1 MKTLYKTMCLSLSIA
16 VMSSTAFADDVKSE
30 TCAASLS
37 PTGKA
42 IFEAVAPSVEADTN
56 LKKLLK
62 KKVRPLVMSG
72 KLKRKDAKAN
82 ASLAGECLL
91 LLKQEKQG
99 QTGA

>member
-1 MKTLYKTMCLSLSIA
+1 MKTLYKTFFLSLSVAAI
-16 VMSSTAFADDVKSE
+16 SGTAFADEVKPDA
-30 TCAASLS
+30 CAASLS
-37 PTGKA
+37 PTGKI

-56 LKKLLK
+56 LRELLK
-62 KKVRPLVMSG
+62 EKVRPLVMSG

-82 ASLAGECLL
+82 APLAGECLL

>member
-1 MKTLYKTMCLSLSIA
+1 MKMLYQTICLSLSIA
-16 VMSSTAFADDVKSE
+16 AISGTAFADEVKPDA
-30 TCAASLS
+30 CAASLS
-37 PTGKA
+37 PTGKT

-56 LKKLLK
+56 LKELLK

-82 ASLAGECLL
+82 APLAGECLL
-91 LLKQEKQG
+91 LLKQQKQD

>member
-1 MKTLYKTMCLSLSIA
+1 MKTLYKTICLSLSIA
-16 VMSSTAFADDVKSE
+16 AMSGTAFADEVKSD

-37 PTGKA
+37 PTGKT
-42 IFEAVAPSVEADTN
+42 IFEAVAPSVQAETN
-56 LKKLLK
+56 LKELLM
-62 KKVRPLVMSG
+62 KKVRPLVLSG

-91 LLKQEKQG
+91 LLKQEKQA

>member
-1 MKTLYKTMCLSLSIA
+1 MKTVYKIMCLSLGIA
-16 VMSSTAFADDVKSE
+16 AMSGTAFADEVKSGA
-30 TCAASLS
+30 CAASLS
-37 PTGKA
+37 HTGKT
-42 IFEAVAPSVEADTN
+42 IFEAVAPSVEADTD

-82 ASLAGECLL
+82 APLAGECLL